1 MTHTTRGV
9 FVLATAMV
17 VALLGPHAVAAQ
29 AQGELVY
36 AMHVTITPGWFDPAE
51 NTGIATPFM
60 VQEALHDALVKPM
73 PQSLMSPS
81 LAESW
86 TESPDG
92 LRYEFVLRKGA
103 MFHNGETVTAD
114 DVKFSFERYR
124 GAAAKL
130 LKEKVKA
137 VEIPAPNRIRF
148 VLKEPWPDF
157 LTFYATPATGAAW
170 IVPKK
175 YVEHVGD
182 EGFKKHP
189 IGAGPYRFVSFQPG
203 VQLVLEAHEKYWRKT
218 PHVKRLVMKVVPEEP
233 TRLAMLKKGEADIAY
248 LMQGPI
254 AEEIKRTRD
263 LRLIPSGGQWVP
275 AVCML
280 DQTDQKSPWHDV
292 RVRLAA
298 SHAIDRKAIAEADSL
313 GASPPMG
320 SLIPPAIE
328 FALAIEP
335 PRHDPAKA
343 KQLLREAG
351 YPNGFDAGEMVGSQQ
366 YAPAAEAV
374 VNYFNAAG
382 IRARFRT
389 MERATYLAAW
399 QEKKL
404 KGLVLCGAGGYGNA
418 ATRAENYFVTGGL
431 YSQGGY
437 PDIDDLFQQQ
447 ARELDRAKRQALL
460 QRIQRRANE
469 RVLFLPIY
477 ALFFNNGVGPR
488 VQEPSLGKIPL
499 HYYTAPFED
508 IRLKAN

>member
-1 MTHTTRGV
+1 MTHRPWRV
-9 FVLATAMV
+9 LVLAAAALATILCPSGV
-17 VALLGPHAVAAQ
+17 VAQP
-29 AQGELVY
+29 QGQLTY
-36 AMHVTITPGWFDPAE
+36 AMHVTIAPAWFDPAE

-60 VQEALHDALVKPM
+60 VQEAIHDALAKPM
-73 PQSLMSPS
+73 PQDTMAPS

-103 MFHNGETVTAD
+103 TFHNGDPVTAD
-114 DVKFSFERYR
+114 DVKFTFDRYR

-130 LKEKVKA
+130 LKEKVKS

-175 YVEHVGD
+175 YVEQVGD
-182 EGFKKHP
+182 DGFKKHP
-189 IGAGPYRFVSFQPG
+189 IGAGPYKFVSHQPG
-203 VQLVLEAHEKYWRKT
+203 VEVVLEAYEKYWRKV

-254 AEEIKRTRD
+254 AEEIKRTPS
-263 LRLIPSGGQWVP
+263 LRLVPSGGQWVT

-280 DQTDQKSPWHDV
+280 DQGDTKSPWHDV

-298 SHAIDRKAIAEADSL
+298 SHAIDRKAIADADSL
-313 GASPPMG
+313 GSSPPMA
-320 SLIPPAIE
+320 SLIPPGTE
-328 FALAIEP
+328 FALAVEP
-335 PRHDPAKA
+335 HRYDPAKA
-343 KQLLREAG
+343 KQLLKEAG
-351 YPNGFDAGEMVGSQQ
+351 YPNGFDAGEMVGTVQFSN
-366 YAPAAEAV
+366 AAEAV
-374 VNYFNAAG
+374 LTYFGAVG

-389 MERATYLAAW
+389 MERVAYLTAW
-399 QEKKL
+399 KDKKL
-404 KGLVLCGAGGYGNA
+404 KNLLFCGAGGYGNA
-418 ATRAENYFVTGGL
+418 ATRVENYFVSSGAYSAGG
-431 YSQGGY
+431 Q
-437 PDIDDLFQQQ
+437 PDIDELFQQQ
-447 ARELDRAKRQALL
+447 ARELDRKKRGAVLAK
-460 QRIQRRANE
+460 IQKLAHE

-488 VQEPSLGKIPL
+488 VQESSLGKIPL

-508 IRLKAN
+508 VRLKAN